1 MFSIIQTLTCF
12 SCFQFLNAQSAKM
25 SSPTFMRSRDSPR
38 SVLISAM
45 WLVTRLGNSTLL
57 PPRRS
62 HVSSAGSPALSLV
75 PRHSSLTMNP
85 CQRRSRLLPYA
96 RRTWSTRSTGPMFSS
111 RKFYPPMLMEVPART
126 LPAQAI
132 PDHVNIAS
140 LTLTMLTSLEKSTAE
155 LLFSLAIR
163 LCTLTKTF

>member
-45 WLVTRLGNSTLL
+45 WPVIIPGVNTLL

-62 HVSSAGSPALSLV
+62 HVCSAGSLVLSMA
-75 PRHSSLTMNP
+75 PRQSSQMTISCL
-85 CQRRSRLLPYA
+85 RRSRPLPCS
-96 RRTWSTRSTGPMFSS
+96 RRTWSMRSTGLTSLN
-111 RKFYPPMLMEVPART
+111 RKYYPPMLMEIPVRI
-126 LPAQAI
+126 LPALLVPLLA
-132 PDHVNIAS
+132 NIV
-140 LTLTMLTSLEKSTAE
+140 
-155 LLFSLAIR
+155 
-163 LCTLTKTF
+163 